1 MPLSDEA
8 IREKVIR
15 HDYEF
20 KALSE
25 NLNNVVKELHELTS
39 SLKNIGVINEKIEN
53 MDQNLRESFNRVH
66 QRVDKN
72 ELEIKEVHKI
82 QDVQHETKNQ
92 IDTLNRAVYG
102 KDGRGGLLFDVEDI
116 KKFMYKSMGFFTLL
130 NIVLGIIVSY
140 MLK

>member
-1 MPLSDEA
+1 VPLSDEA

-66 QRVDKN
+66 KRVDKN

-82 QDVQHETKNQ
+82 QDNQHECKNQ

>member
-53 MDQNLRESFNRVH
+53 MDQNLRESFTRVH
-66 QRVDKN
+66 KRVDQN
-72 ELEIKEVHKI
+72 ELELKKI
-82 QDVQHETKNQ
+82 NKLDDEQHDSRNQ
-92 IDTLNRAVYG
+92 IDTLNRTVYG
-102 KDGRGGLLFDVEDI
+102 KDGRGGILFDVEDI
-116 KKFMYKSMGFFTLL
+116 KKFMYKSMGYFALFNL
-130 NIVLGIIVSY
+130 IIAAFIGWIF
-140 MLK
+140 K